1 MRSPR
6 LFLLGPRLVLLGLL
20 LPLLASAAVAETLN
34 GTVTNATT
42 GKPAAGTV
50 VTLVDPLAG
59 MAEVATAKADAQGR
73 FSFNTPAAQG
83 PRLARAERSGV
94 NYFKMVTP
102 GTASVDLEVYDAAT
116 SVEGISGSADVLR
129 MQAQGATLQAVE
141 LFAIRNESKP
151 PRTLASP
158 ATFEFVLPDGAEID
172 GADAQAPNGQPIS
185 VKTNPAKEKNH
196 YTFGFA
202 LKPGETRFQL
212 AYHMPYSGKA
222 SFSPRLTRNFEH
234 YVLVMPASMSFSAHD
249 AKQFQAMT
257 NQPGSNVQ
265 VSLRAQSGQ
274 DLAYAISGTGAF
286 PEEAAEAEPSG
297 GGGPMQP
304 DAGDSRPGGGL
315 GKPIDAPDGLAKY
328 RWYILGVLL
337 TVLIG
342 GGIWTHERTR
352 MEAAEVAPAANAAQ
366 PGASQDV
373 LRAPALS
380 PGQPPAGNLL
390 LAALKEELFAL
401 EIDRQQ
407 GRITPEEY
415 DKARAALEQTLQ
427 RALARGRS

>member
-1 MRSPR
+1 
-6 LFLLGPRLVLLGLL
+6 
-20 LPLLASAAVAETLN
+20 
-34 GTVTNATT
+34 
-42 GKPAAGTV
+42 
-50 VTLVDPLAG
+50 
-59 MAEVATAKADAQGR
+59 
-73 FSFNTPAAQG
+73 
-83 PRLARAERSGV
+83 
-94 NYFKMVTP
+94 
-102 GTASVDLEVYDAAT
+102 
-116 SVEGISGSADVLR
+116 
-129 MQAQGATLQAVE
+129 
-141 LFAIRNESKP
+141 
-151 PRTLASP
+151 
-158 ATFEFVLPDGAEID
+158 
-172 GADAQAPNGQPIS
+172 
-185 VKTNPAKEKNH
+185 
-196 YTFGFA
+196 
-202 LKPGETRFQL
+202 
-212 AYHMPYSGKA
+212 
-222 SFSPRLTRNFEH
+222 
-234 YVLVMPASMSFSAHD
+234 
-249 AKQFQAMT
+249 
-257 NQPGSNVQ
+257 
-265 VSLRAQSGQ
+265 
-274 DLAYAISGTGAF
+274 
-286 PEEAAEAEPSG
+286 
-297 GGGPMQP
+297 MQP

-380 PGQPPAGNLL
+380 PAQPPAGNLL